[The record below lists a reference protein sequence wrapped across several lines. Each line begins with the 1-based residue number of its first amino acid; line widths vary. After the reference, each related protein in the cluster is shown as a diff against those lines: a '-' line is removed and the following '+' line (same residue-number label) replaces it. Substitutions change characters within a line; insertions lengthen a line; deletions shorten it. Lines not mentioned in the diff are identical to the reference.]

1 MKTNYLT
8 RLMVL
13 PTILVLMTGCTKSYR
28 ITQELET
35 PLNRSEICAIGQIV
49 DNFPSDF
56 EEANK
61 PTSEQISTF
70 RHHLASELR
79 EKDVFSAVD
88 HDDTT
93 AEYVVT
99 GSILDYKK
107 GSGVARFF
115 IGFGVGNAKVTTE
128 LKLIKKFKN
137 PDEEDQIIFAGNF
150 NQTVSS
156 WTESGDK
163 TFEKIAKDF
172 AKLLDK
178 RLKAMSKEKKSEG

>member
-13 PTILVLMTGCTKSYR
+13 LAILVLLTGCTKHYR
-28 ITQELET
+28 ITQELEP

-70 RHHLASELR
+70 QSHLAAQLR
-79 EKDVFSAVD
+79 KKDVFSAVD
-88 HDDTT
+88 HDDSD

-107 GSGVARFF
+107 GSGVVRFF
-115 IGFGVGNAKVTTE
+115 IGFGLGNAKVTME
-128 LKLIKKFKN
+128 LKLVKKAKN
-137 PDEEDQIIFAGNF
+137 PGEEDQIIFAGNF
-150 NQTVSS
+150 NQNVSH
-156 WTESGDK
+156 WAESGDK

-172 AKLLDK
+172 AKQLDK
-178 RLKAMSKEKKSEG
+178 RLKKMAKEKKSES